1 MLEETRK
8 HRSLD
13 DIFIPYGDMSLSIQ
27 EDGTD
32 VYDSYGKLV
41 GKYPTENEA
50 MEMIREIEIL

>member
-13 DIFIPYGDMSLSIQ
+13 NVSVPYGNTSIAIQ

-32 VYDSYGKLV
+32 VYDSYGKLI

-50 MEMIREIEIL
+50 IEMIRENL

>member
-1 MLEETRK
+1 MLEETSKYRFLK
-8 HRSLD
+8 DVSV
-13 DIFIPYGDMSLSIQ
+13 PYGRISLAIQ

-50 MEMIREIEIL
+50 MEMLRESL

>member
-13 DIFIPYGDMSLSIQ
+13 DVSVPYGDMSLAIQ
-27 EDGTD
+27 DDGTD

-41 GKYPTENEA
+41 GNYPTENEA
-50 MEMIREIEIL
+50 IEMIRENL

>member
-8 HRSLD
+8 HRSLG
-13 DIFIPYGDMSLSIQ
+13 DISVPYGDMSLSIQ

-32 VYDSYGKLV
+32 VYDSYGKLN

-50 MEMIREIEIL
+50 MKMLRECL

>member
-8 HRSLD
+8 HRTLD
-13 DIFIPYGDMSLSIQ
+13 NVSVPYGNTSIAIQ

-32 VYDSYGKLV
+32 VYDCYGKLI

-50 MEMIREIEIL
+50 IEIIRENL

>member
-13 DIFIPYGDMSLSIQ
+13 NVSVPYGYTSIAIQ

-41 GKYPTENEA
+41 GNYPKEIEA
-50 MEMIREIEIL
+50 IEMIRENL